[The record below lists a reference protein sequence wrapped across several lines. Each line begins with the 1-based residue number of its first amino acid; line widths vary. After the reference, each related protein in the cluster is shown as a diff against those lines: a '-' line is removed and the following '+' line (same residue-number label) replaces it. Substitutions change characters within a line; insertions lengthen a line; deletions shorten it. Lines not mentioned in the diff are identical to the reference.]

1 MYTDDSFYT
10 LTLTGR
16 LGVLAL
22 SGLLFLVTVGA
33 SAALMRGR
41 RTAVRLA
48 TGAFLFVLF
57 VWLSP
62 QAYYALYRLLIEGLP
77 QQWVIGTPPPLEQLL
92 GLITFTGM
100 ATLSAHGQGALF
112 WVVVW
117 LSWRLRPRPPME
129 RAPDP

>member
-22 SGLLFLVTVGA
+22 SGLLFLVTVGV

-41 RTAVRLA
+41 RAAVRLA
-48 TGAFLFVLF
+48 TGAFIFVLF

-62 QAYYALYRLLIEGLP
+62 QAYYALYRFLIDGLP
-77 QQWVIGTPPPLEQLL
+77 QQWVIGAPPPLEHLL

-100 ATLSAHGQGALF
+100 ATLSEHGQGMLF
-112 WVVVW
+112 WALVW
-117 LSWRLRPRPPME
+117 LSWRSRPRAPLV
-129 RAPDP
+129 RVPDP